1 MLLTSFNLVHAQFGL
16 VSGFLV
22 GKREVVWWTAR
33 SSKTSPQLLVKTR
46 RPYLW
51 SSVIFLSDIGVE
63 IGLLNAAG
71 TTILQ
76 HTAAEG
82 YQEIVQ

>member
-1 MLLTSFNLVHAQFGL
+1 M
-16 VSGFLV
+16 
-22 GKREVVWWTAR
+22 
-33 SSKTSPQLLVKTR
+33 SKTSPKLLVTT

-63 IGLLNAAG
+63 IGLLNAAD